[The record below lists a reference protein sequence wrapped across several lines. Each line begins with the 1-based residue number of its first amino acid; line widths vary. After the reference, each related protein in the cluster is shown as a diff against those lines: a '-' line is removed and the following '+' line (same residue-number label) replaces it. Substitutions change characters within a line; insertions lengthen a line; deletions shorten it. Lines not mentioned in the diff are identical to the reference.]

1 MGYLDGWY
9 DQYIK
14 KDKILQF
21 QAYSLGDMERL
32 YKEGILAKNTE
43 ETLKKVEKKKAKFV
57 RGNKSF
63 VTS

>member
-1 MGYLDGWY
+1 
-9 DQYIK
+9 
-14 KDKILQF
+14 
-21 QAYSLGDMERL
+21 MERL